1 MGLKKLL
8 LVKSN
13 SKYGRDS
20 INFEDLDY
28 EIINA
33 NILEI
38 EELPLEKLSDDN
50 QTIIITSMNAIFALE
65 KLNISKDNQIFTV
78 GKVSAKILADLGYKN
93 IIFGKNSAQSLLDQ
107 IITKKQI
114 AKNQKILYLSGEKI
128 TIDIAQKLREIG
140 YDATRKIVYKIHSSS
155 LAENIKQDLQNNEIN
170 DIALFSKNGAEIFFN
185 LCQQENIDLSRK
197 KILCLS
203 QNIADYCKELGF
215 VGKIEKSQRNFR
227 SK

>member
-78 GKVSAKILADLGYKN
+78 
-93 IIFGKNSAQSLLDQ
+93 
-107 IITKKQI
+107 
-114 AKNQKILYLSGEKI
+114 
-128 TIDIAQKLREIG
+128 
-140 YDATRKIVYKIHSSS
+140 
-155 LAENIKQDLQNNEIN
+155 
-170 DIALFSKNGAEIFFN
+170 
-185 LCQQENIDLSRK
+185 
-197 KILCLS
+197 
-203 QNIADYCKELGF
+203 
-215 VGKIEKSQRNFR
+215 
-227 SK
+227 